1 MYDLVIIGSGPA
13 GLSAAVYA
21 KRACLSV
28 LVIEKEAMSGGQM
41 IYTEEVDNYPG
52 LNHRSGFE
60 LAEAFEQHAR
70 DLDVAFAEGEVE
82 KIEEKGAIWTF
93 HMADGEDIETK
104 TVLLATGA
112 THRKLGVPGEE
123 AFAGAGVSYCA
134 TCDGAFFK
142 DKTVAVIGG
151 GDVALEDALYLA
163 NICKQVYLI
172 HRRNELRGTK
182 ALQEQVFANE
192 KITFLGASEV
202 TEIIGDKQ
210 VSKVIVRDK
219 ETDEAKELALDGV
232 FIAVGMEPQ
241 SALYE
246 PLMKLEHGYV
256 PAEEDCATKRAGLY
270 VAGDVR
276 TKRLRQIVTAVS
288 DGANAVYSITEYL
301 TTNDKEGRSGKPC

>member
-41 IYTEEVDNYPG
+41 IYTEEVDNYLG

-82 KIEEKGAIWTF
+82 EIEEKGAIWTLR
-93 HMADGEDIETK
+93 MADGEDIETK

-182 ALQEQVFANE
+182 VLQEQVFANE

-301 TTNDKEGRSGKPC
+301 ATNDKEGRSGKPC

>member
-41 IYTEEVDNYPG
+41 IYTEEVDNYLG

-70 DLDVAFAEGEVE
+70 DLDVAFLEGEVE
-82 KIEEKGAIWTF
+82 EIEEKGAIWTL

-123 AFAGAGVSYCA
+123 AFAGAGASYCA

-202 TEIIGDKQ
+202 MEIIGDKQ

-219 ETDEAKELALDGV
+219 ETDEVKELALDGT

-256 PAEEDCATKRAGLY
+256 PAQEDCATKRAGLY

>member
-41 IYTEEVDNYPG
+41 IYTEEVDNYLG

-60 LAEAFEQHAR
+60 LAESFEQHAR
-70 DLDVAFAEGEVE
+70 ELGVTFAEGEVE
-82 KIEEKGAIWTF
+82 AIVAKGAIWTL

-123 AFAGAGVSYCA
+123 TFAGVGVSYCA

-142 DKTVAVIGG
+142 DKTVAVVGG

-182 ALQEQVFANE
+182 VLQNQVFANE
-192 KITFLGASEV
+192 KITFFGASEV
-202 TEIIGDKQ
+202 TEIVGDKQ
-210 VSKVIVRDK
+210 VNKALVHNK
-219 ETDEAKELALDGV
+219 ETDETRELALDGV

-241 SALYE
+241 SALYA

-256 PAEEDCATKRAGLY
+256 PAGEDGATERAGLY

-276 TKRLRQIVTAVS
+276 TKRLRQIVTAVA
-288 DGANAVYSITEYL
+288 DGANAVNAITEYL
-301 TTNDKEGRSGKPC
+301 TTNNTEGRA